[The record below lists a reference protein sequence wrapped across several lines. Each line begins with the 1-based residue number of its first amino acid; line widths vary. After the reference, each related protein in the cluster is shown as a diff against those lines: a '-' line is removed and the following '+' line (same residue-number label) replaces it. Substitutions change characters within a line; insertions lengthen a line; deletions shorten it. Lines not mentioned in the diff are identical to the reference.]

1 MYVFSLHVCLCTIC
15 VSGTRGEQKKVT
27 SPRTWVT
34 DEYESP
40 CGCWQLNLCPLEESS
55 SVLNRWTITL
65 APPFISYK
73 SIAGFNRPTLIS
85 LFSLFFLFFY
95 FLLLSSPSLFS
106 NQNLKPDHIQVFV
119 LNQCHFFVIAVFFH
133 QRLTQTLTGENH
145 KVRLLYSWR
154 DCVQLVCL
162 SWKFKYNWVED

>member
-27 SPRTWVT
+27 DLLVL
-34 DEYESP
+34 EL
-40 CGCWQLNLCPLEESS
+40 QMNMNLHVGVGNWTCALWKSS
-55 SVLNRWTITL
+55 GVLNHWTITL

-95 FLLLSSPSLFS
+95 ILLLLSSPSLFS

-119 LNQCHFFVIAVFFH
+119 SNQCHFFVTGVFFH
-133 QRLTQTLTGENH
+133 QRLTSLD
-145 KVRLLYSWR
+145 VSLPVSLRA
-154 DCVQLVCL
+154 
-162 SWKFKYNWVED
+162 VEFLFHS